1 MPYHVGPCSSMSLRI
16 HVLPGSIKPSPSRP
30 VSPRNQNPISPPSPP
45 VSGCCGSYWGW
56 WGAIRR
62 EGWRRQCLKCW
73 HWRSA
78 LPANFG
84 SSSLFKANTSLIL
97 ASRFSSRNWKWF
109 YNFISQP
116 VQREYTCRRAIWIQ
130 CHSVLEFHRCSLW
143 TPWWQH
149 LMRLARR
156 HGLIITSTTST

>member
-1 MPYHVGPCSSMSLRI
+1 MSYHCESMSYQAVLSQAPADLYPPEIKIPSLHPPRLKMWVMLRMM
-16 HVLPGSIKPSPSRP
+16 LKRRMRSSRK
-30 VSPRNQNPISPPSPP
+30 
-45 VSGCCGSYWGW
+45 
-56 WGAIRR
+56 RR
-62 EGWRRQCLKCW
+62 VMRRQCLKCW

-84 SSSLFKANTSLIL
+84 SSSLFKANTSPIL